1 MLRCYIDLAL
11 LMQSK
16 ARVPRGGSFNSIR
29 LDYSVHLVVAELDFP
44 DQLIPQESQ
53 PSGQSYIKYTVLKA
67 SL

>member
-29 LDYSVHLVVAELDFP
+29 LDYSVHLVVAELDF
-44 DQLIPQESQ
+44 ES
-53 PSGQSYIKYTVLKA
+53 STEISCVTKI
-67 SL
+67 